1 MGGSWFRYLLAPIP
15 RGRRSCTSC
24 WEFDPAGF
32 SKKRAFREY
41 HLSVVFA
48 LVSCCSSL
56 MVLSGCCSST
66 RERWRGVPLL
76 CIHCARNVVARGR
89 CRLCI
94 CVQGEARFTGSLPF
108 HDPEEKKEKHA
119 PGIWWDFSARQV
131 ACSLFHSF
139 LPLTVNITTRQLR
152 AFWLPRSFL
161 FPSCRGLVVHS
172 NAS

>member
-48 LVSCCSSL
+48 LVSCRSSL

-108 HDPEEKKEKHA
+108 HDPEENKEKQRRTRYLVGLLGETSCMQ
-119 PGIWWDFSARQV
+119 PFS
-131 ACSLFHSF
+131 
-139 LPLTVNITTRQLR
+139 QLSSSYR
-152 AFWLPRSFL
+152 K
-161 FPSCRGLVVHS
+161 H
-172 NAS
+172 NN